1 MNIIITIT
9 IGYLILFGTIVSAHD
24 GKTTLVMEEMI
35 KIHDALV
42 KETSGKI
49 DTKKLTELL
58 AKGADG
64 NKNTEVFKKAI
75 PFVKKLGKAESL
87 QDKRTAYSLLVEVLS
102 SVVGHH
108 DKSKANLF
116 YCPMEKKKWI
126 AKGDQIVNPYL
137 KDMRDCGEKIE

>member
-1 MNIIITIT
+1 MNKLKTMV
-9 IGYLILFGTIVSAHD
+9 IGILFLFGTTAWAHE
-24 GKTTLVMEEMI
+24 GKATLVMEEMV
-35 KIHDALV
+35 KFHDALV
-42 KETSGKI
+42 KETSGKL

-64 NKNTEVFKKAI
+64 KKDTETFKKAI
-75 PFVKKLGKAESL
+75 PLSEKLGKAETL
-87 QDKRTAYSLLVEVLS
+87 KDKLSAYSLLVNELS

-126 AKGDQIVNPYL
+126 AKGDNIVNPYL
-137 KDMRDCGEKIE
+137 KDMRDCGEKQ